1 MTWLTDTRDA
11 LADITGVTTC
21 RIGWESNI
29 SPADWPLIRITPER
43 ITPGRP
49 YGGRTGSV
57 LIYLGMPITEA
68 EGLEEVYEQLLE
80 LEAEVLLVLQT
91 IGARYIETVA
101 EPDEPTTYKRLAIR
115 AEIQTAEQIP
125 VRCAMFCTSDTIT
138 ASGTPA
144 AIAPFTTLV
153 NEDLAADWTP
163 DLTAGTITRELNG
176 AASTLTKVTA
186 TGSVAGPV
194 AAEVQV
200 GIYADGALI
209 GNRALVLTTGPT
221 ASVAWTVETTH
232 SATGAIAFSVRA
244 AGDAEDFVFSGV
256 RLTAQRVAG

>member
-21 RIGWESNI
+21 RIGWEANI

-49 YGGRTGSV
+49 YAGRTGSV
-57 LIYLGMPITEA
+57 LIYLGIPITEA

-80 LEAEVLLVLQT
+80 FEAEVLLVLQT

-115 AEIQTAEQIP
+115 AEIQTSEQIP
-125 VRCAMFCTSDTIT
+125 VRCAMFCVSFNATGT
-138 ASGTPA
+138 GTPTG
-144 AIAPFTTLV
+144 IAPFATLI

-163 DLTAGTITRELNG
+163 NLSTGTITRELNG
-176 AASTLTKVTA
+176 AVSTKTRITASGTVT
-186 TGSVAGPV
+186 GPV
-194 AAEVQV
+194 AAEVRV
-200 GIYADGALI
+200 GIYAGSTLI
-209 GNRALVLTTGPT
+209 GNRVVVVTAGATTPVSW
-221 ASVAWTVETTH
+221 AIEATH
-232 SATGAIAFSVRA
+232 TATGAAAFSARV
-244 AGDAEDFVFSGV
+244 AGDPEDFVFSDV
-256 RLTAQRVAG
+256 RLNAQRVAG